1 MKLLVTRIEFDVPE
15 EDEYQF
21 GSLDGAI
28 AYQKQQQLD
37 SQITAK
43 SIWEVDSYSELIPKI
58 ESIIG
63 FKVLD
68 IDYTANL
75 LHPLTSYL

>member
-15 EDEYQF
+15 EDVNQF
-21 GSLDGAI
+21 GSITGANC
-28 AYQKQQQLD
+28 YQKQQQLD
-37 SQITAK
+37 AETTAIC
-43 SIWEVDSYSELIPKI
+43 IWDVDSYSSLIPKI
-58 ESIIG
+58 ERTIG

-68 IDYTANL
+68 LDYTANL

>member
-28 AYQKQQQLD
+28 CYQKQQQLD
-37 SQITAK
+37 SQTTAK
-43 SIWEVDSYSELIPKI
+43 SIWEVDSYSALIPKI
-58 ESIIG
+58 ECTLG
-63 FKVLD
+63 HKVSS

>member
-28 AYQKQQQLD
+28 CYQKQQQLD
-37 SQITAK
+37 AQTTA
-43 SIWEVDSYSELIPKI
+43 ICCWDVDNKEQLIPKI
-58 ESIIG
+58 ERTIG
-63 FKVLD
+63 YKVLD
-68 IDYTANL
+68 LDYTSNL

>member
-28 AYQKQQQLD
+28 CYQKQQQLD
-37 SQITAK
+37 AQTTAIC
-43 SIWEVDSYSELIPKI
+43 IWDVDSYSALIPKI
-58 ESIIG
+58 ERTIG

>member
-37 SQITAK
+37 SQTTAK

-75 LHPLTSYL
+75 LHSLTSYL

>member
-28 AYQKQQQLD
+28 CYQKQQQLD
-37 SQITAK
+37 SQTAAIC
-43 SIWEVDSYSELIPKI
+43 IWDVDSYSSLIPKI
-58 ESIIG
+58 ERTIG
-63 FKVLD
+63 YKVLD
-68 IDYTANL
+68 LDYTSNL
-75 LHPLTSYL
+75 LHSLTSYM

>member
-28 AYQKQQQLD
+28 CYQKQQQLD
-37 SQITAK
+37 AQTTA
-43 SIWEVDSYSELIPKI
+43 ICCWDVDNKEQLIPKI
-58 ESIIG
+58 ERTIG
-63 FKVLD
+63 YKVLD
-68 IDYTANL
+68 LDYTSNL
-75 LHPLTSYL
+75 LHPLTSYM